1 MKILHVV
8 PSYYP
13 AVRYGGIIPAVHDLA
28 KALVR
33 RGHEVEVYT
42 TNVDGPGISDVTVS
56 QPVQRDGVRIWYF
69 RTGVGRRLYRS
80 PEMLVALRS
89 NLRAFDIVHVHSAY
103 LWPPSAAAFLARKI
117 GVPYVFTP
125 HGMLHGDLI
134 RRKNPLVKLFWI
146 ALFGRH
152 VIEHA
157 AAVHVTTTMEGDQLQ
172 KLLLKP
178 QRLAVVPYVL
188 DLAPVV
194 RSATDLQANSLHG
207 SEKPFILFL
216 GRINWKKGLDRLI
229 SALAQ
234 VPSVELVIAGNDEE
248 NHRSKLA
255 ALAQREGV
263 TARIHFIGPVYG
275 SAKWELLRQA
285 RLLTLPSYSEN
296 FGIVVLEAMAAGC
309 PVIVTPEV
317 GLAPVVRE
325 TNAGL
330 VYDGTPKQLAAA
342 INCLLKDRDKCRRMG
357 EIGKRIAAEQFS
369 SDAMARRMEEVYQ
382 NALGLPRA
390 RP

>member
-28 KALVR
+28 KALVL

-42 TNVDGPGISDVTVS
+42 TNADGPGISDVPIGK
-56 QPVQRDGVRIWYF
+56 PVERDGVRIWYF
-69 RTGVGRRLYRS
+69 QTGVGRRLYRS
-80 PEMLVALRS
+80 PEMLVALCS
-89 NLRAFDIVHVHSAY
+89 NLRTFDIVHLHSAY
-103 LWPPSAAAFLARKI
+103 LWPTSAAAFLARKI
-117 GVPYVFTP
+117 GLPYVFTP

-134 RRKNPLVKLFWI
+134 RRRNPLVKLCWI
-146 ALFGRH
+146 ALFGRR
-152 VIEHA
+152 VVTHA

-188 DLAPVV
+188 DLATAV
-194 RSATDLQANSLHG
+194 RCPTNMHANSVYG
-207 SEKPFILFL
+207 IEKPFILFL
-216 GRINWKKGLDRLI
+216 GRVNWKKGLDRLI
-229 SALAQ
+229 SALAH
-234 VPSVELVIAGNDEE
+234 VPGVELVIAGNDEE
-248 NHRSKLA
+248 NHQSKLV
-255 ALAQREGV
+255 ALAQRQGV
-263 TARIHFIGPVYG
+263 TARIRLIGPVYG
-275 SAKWELLRQA
+275 SAKWALLRQA
-285 RLLTLPSYSEN
+285 QLLSLPSYSEN

-317 GLAPVVRE
+317 GLAPIVRE

-330 VYDGTPKQLAAA
+330 VCDGTPKQLAAA

-357 EIGKRIAAEQFS
+357 EVGKRIAAERFS
-369 SDAMARRMEEVYQ
+369 SDAIARRMEEVYQ
-382 NALGLPRA
+382 ECI
-390 RP
+390 RPAG